1 MMVAPQHV
9 LLLFGTAY
17 NHPHS
22 TPRYLGHAF
31 QFQSS
36 IVVSLMRSGARTGPF
51 GVPDLSPVYHM
62 LPYFIFK
69 LYRPRSIVYIFPI

>member
-9 LLLFGTAY
+9 LLLFGTAH

-22 TPRYLGHAF
+22 PPRYLGHAF

-36 IVVSLMRSGARTGPF
+36 IVVRLMRSGARAGLI
-51 GVPDLSPVYHM
+51 GVPDFVARPSYVTLF
-62 LPYFIFK
+62 YFQTI
-69 LYRPRSIVYIFPI
+69 